1 MRAETPLERL
11 RLLRRLTAR
20 SAMRLR
26 RCVARHGGRTP
37 HPRSCPRLSAP
48 RCSPLC
54 TQASPSASSGSGAVA
69 GAERLKF
76 YVMREGGA
84 DFTFVE
90 VDAHADVAAL
100 KDAVLTKLQLG
111 APADTVTLAVKG
123 VDEPLDSTLTLVT
136 AITAGSLAPSAKLI
150 ATIHA
155 PAAASVQRES
165 RAERERAHSRDH
177 RVPPPH
183 THTPPVYPCHDDG
196 LGMPA
201 DSLLPTPP
209 PTLPRR
215 WRGAPLGR
223 RRGTP
228 PRRRRGPPHRGS
240 TW

>member
-1 MRAETPLERL
+1 MERL

-54 TQASPSASSGSGAVA
+54 TQASPSSSGGSGAVA

-165 RAERERAHSRDH
+165 RAERERGLERAAGNDEHEQLLYVRGGAHLGLRANNALK
-177 RVPPPH
+177 RV
-183 THTPPVYPCHDDG
+183 C
-196 LGMPA
+196 
-201 DSLLPTPP
+201 
-209 PTLPRR
+209 
-215 WRGAPLGR
+215 GR
-223 RRGTP
+223 RARVGGDAALAAQNEEVRG
-228 PRRRRGPPHRGS
+228 RRMRCGHEHACMRG
-240 TW
+240 